1 MTKYTKLTKADL
13 RGFDAESTKLILW
26 AIEQG
31 ATGKVSNRGHCILR
45 GPDGRTTAVAR
56 KMTSQNRTA
65 QNTRA
70 QVARLFRKQ

>member
-1 MTKYTKLTKADL
+1 MTQYSKLTKADL

-31 ATGKVSNRGHCILR
+31 ATGKVSNKGHAILR
-45 GPDGRTTAVAR
+45 GPDGRTTAVPR
-56 KMTSQNRTA
+56 LMKNRNRA
-65 QNTRA
+65 DRNSRA